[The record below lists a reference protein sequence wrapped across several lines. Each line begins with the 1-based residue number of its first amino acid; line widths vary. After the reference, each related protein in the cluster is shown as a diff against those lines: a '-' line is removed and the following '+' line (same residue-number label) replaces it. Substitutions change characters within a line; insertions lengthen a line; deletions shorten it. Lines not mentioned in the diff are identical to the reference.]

1 MENGSEMVD
10 TSSSVKMRR
19 GEEREAAITKA
30 TMEKPM
36 AWNFRSLKIWIRKYH
51 YQWLLEATME
61 KPMA

>member
-36 AWNFRSLKIWIRKYH
+36 AWKLRNLKNPKR
-51 YQWLLEATME
+51 LD
-61 KPMA
+61 